1 MRAIV
6 LCGYTGYR
14 DLDGPRVLCRHTCWQ
29 CNSTLMYISLH
40 CRTILYTT
48 TQVSTLY
55 SKVQV
60 WYSTE
65 HPYTVTLYTSVLAS
79 RCMWTLMYIVC
90 TVIVYS
96 HSAFKQGSVLQI
108 SCLLLLIPELVLKVS
123 VVGKTQCEAAEV
135 NFGVGLAPAWEGP
148 SGNSLS
154 PLLHVS
160 HPTFLL
166 LATESTSF
174 NVTLEGHLW
183 QGVMSDMT
191 KPYQLLSF
199 DGSEQRLLWT
209 QQVGDCA
216 ADEVVFC
223 SLKEI
228 RSNSFWTPGSV
239 VPIPVARSTSRSRT
253 VMGTC
258 KAWYWYE
265 SWHFC
270 WRGHHLLWMSVIVHL
285 VSCFIQ
291 SLLVVN
297 SYGRDLCHTLY
308 KVHIMWFWMQ
318 IFKIISNPVC

>member
-1 MRAIV
+1 MSSSSHPWTGAEGICRWKDTMRSSRGELWRRSCA
-6 LCGYTGYR
+6 
-14 DLDGPRVLCRHTCWQ
+14 RVRRSLREQ
-29 CNSTLMYISLH
+29 PLSTS
-40 CRTILYTT
+40 
-48 TQVSTLY
+48 
-55 SKVQV
+55 
-60 WYSTE
+60 
-65 HPYTVTLYTSVLAS
+65 
-79 RCMWTLMYIVC
+79 
-90 TVIVYS
+90 
-96 HSAFKQGSVLQI
+96 
-108 SCLLLLIPELVLKVS
+108 SCY
-123 VVGKTQCEAAEV
+123 
-135 NFGVGLAPAWEGP
+135 
-148 SGNSLS
+148 
-154 PLLHVS
+154 

-166 LATESTSF
+166 LATESTAF
-174 NVTLEGHLW
+174 NVTLEGRLW
-183 QGVMSDMT
+183 QGIMSDMT

-209 QQVGDCA
+209 QQVGYCA

-223 SLKEI
+223 SLQEI